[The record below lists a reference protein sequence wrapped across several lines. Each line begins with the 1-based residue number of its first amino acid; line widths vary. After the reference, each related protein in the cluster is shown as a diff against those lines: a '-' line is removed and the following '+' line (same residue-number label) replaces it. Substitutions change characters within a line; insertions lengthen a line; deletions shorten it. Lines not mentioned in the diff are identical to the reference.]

1 MMMMKFLVSPV
12 VQVAVEVKNA
22 SESPKLVEYLK
33 WLTKSEKS
41 VQPWIAETENI
52 SLLVLVNC
60 ILKSI

>member
-1 MMMMKFLVSPV
+1 
-12 VQVAVEVKNA
+12 
-22 SESPKLVEYLK
+22 
-33 WLTKSEKS
+33 